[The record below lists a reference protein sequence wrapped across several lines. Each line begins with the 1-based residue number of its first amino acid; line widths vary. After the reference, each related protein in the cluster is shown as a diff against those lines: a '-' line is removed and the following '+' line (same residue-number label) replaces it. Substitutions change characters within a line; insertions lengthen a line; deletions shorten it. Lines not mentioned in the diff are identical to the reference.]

1 MMKFAFLIAAHN
13 NTKVLGYLLR
23 MIDSQD
29 HDIYIH
35 WDLKSSVPLGLCEMV
50 KKSRLSIIEERYDVR
65 WGSISQVKAEYALFK
80 AAFNSGVHYD
90 YYHLLSGTDLPIK
103 SNEYFQSFFSKHA
116 GKNFVGFCKE
126 TVKERVEY
134 KHIFLNCLKNR
145 NILYTYCDKL
155 YVALQKL
162 LNMKN
167 LALKDIAIAKGT
179 NWCSVTENFVKE
191 LIEKEQWVI
200 QSFAKARNPDEHY
213 KQTIAIN
220 GALYSTMFDTEDEY
234 NGCQRLIDWNR
245 GRPYCWKIGDLEEI
259 LKSNYLFCRKI
270 ENEEL
275 AKELYNKIS
284 EDHG

>member
-1 MMKFAFLIAAHN
+1 MMRFAFLITAHN
-13 NTKVLGYLLR
+13 NTKVLGCLLR
-23 MIDSQD
+23 MIDSKD

-35 WDLKSSVPLGLCEMV
+35 WDLKTSVPTGLYEMV
-50 KKSRLSIIEERYDVR
+50 NQSHLSIVEERYDVR
-65 WGSISQVKAEYALFK
+65 WGSISLVKAEYTLFK
-80 AAFNSGVHYD
+80 AAFRSGVHYD
-90 YYHLLSGTDLPIK
+90 YYHLISGTDLPIK
-103 SNEYFQSFFSKHA
+103 SNDYFQSFFSKHS

-126 TVKERVEY
+126 TVKDRVEY
-134 KHIFLNCLKNR
+134 KHIFLNCLKNTNR
-145 NILYTYCDKL
+145 IYMYCDKI

-162 LNMKN
+162 LNIKN
-167 LALKDIAIAKGT
+167 PGLKDITIAKGT

-200 QSFAKARNPDEHY
+200 SAFSKTKNPDEYY

-220 GALYSTMFDTEDEY
+220 GALYSTMFDTDDEY

-245 GRPYCWKIGDLEEI
+245 GRPYCWEIGDLEEI

-270 ENEEL
+270 DNDEL

-284 EDHG
+284 LSYG

>member
-1 MMKFAFLIAAHN
+1 MRFAFLITAHK

-35 WDLKSSVPLGLCEMV
+35 WDLKSIVPMGLCEMV
-50 KKSRLSIIEERYDVR
+50 NKSHLTIVEERYDVR

-90 YYHLLSGTDLPIK
+90 YYHLISATDLPIK
-103 SNEYFQSFFSKHA
+103 SNEYFQSFFSNHS
-116 GKNFVGFCKE
+116 GVNFLGFCKE

-134 KHIFLNCLKNR
+134 KHVFLNCLKKR
-145 NILYTYCDKL
+145 KRIYTNCDKI

-162 LNMKN
+162 LNIKN
-167 LALKDIAIAKGT
+167 PALKDISIAKGT

-191 LIEKEQWVI
+191 LIDKEQWVI
-200 QSFAKARNPDEHY
+200 SAFSKARNPDEHY

-220 GALYSTMFDTEDEY
+220 GALYSTMFDTDDEY

-245 GRPYCWKIGDLEEI
+245 GKPYCWEIGDFEEI
-259 LKSNYLFCRKI
+259 MESNYLFCRKI

-275 AKELYNKIS
+275 AEELYNTIS
-284 EDHG
+284 LYHG

>member
-1 MMKFAFLIAAHN
+1 MRFAFLITAHK

-23 MIDSQD
+23 MIDSKD

-35 WDLKSSVPLGLCEMV
+35 WDLKASVPIGLCEMV
-50 KKSRLSIIEERYDVR
+50 KKSRLSIIEERYNVR
-65 WGSISQVKAEYALFK
+65 WGSISQVKAELALFK

-90 YYHLLSGTDLPIK
+90 YYHLISAADLPIK
-103 SNEYFQSFFSKHA
+103 SNEYFQSFFSKHS
-116 GKNFVGFCKE
+116 GKNFVGFCKA

-145 NILYTYCDKL
+145 NRIHTYCDKI
-155 YVALQKL
+155 YVALQEL

-167 LALKDIAIAKGT
+167 PALKDITIAKGT

-200 QSFAKARNPDEHY
+200 QGFYNARNPDEHY

-220 GALYSTMFDTEDEY
+220 GALYSTMFDTDDEY

-245 GRPYCWKIGDLEEI
+245 GKPYCWEIGDLEEI
-259 LKSNYLFCRKI
+259 LKSNCLFCRKI

-275 AKELYNKIS
+275 AEALYNKIS
-284 EDHG
+284 LYHG